1 MFLLITLFK
10 IIRPKSKL
18 KIEDCLVF
26 DAEVDE
32 QLKNER
38 SNATKS
44 DQKNVKT
51 SKESQTG
58 ID

>member
-18 KIEDCLVF
+18 KIEYCLVF